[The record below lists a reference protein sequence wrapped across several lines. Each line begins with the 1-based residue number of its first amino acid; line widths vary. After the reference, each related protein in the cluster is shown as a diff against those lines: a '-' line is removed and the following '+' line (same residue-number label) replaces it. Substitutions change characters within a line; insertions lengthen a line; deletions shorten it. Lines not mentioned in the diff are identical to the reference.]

1 MTIEFLPGLW
11 VGKKNLTTN
20 KNFINNKN
28 ISVFINLIKDLNFL
42 DKSYE
47 YQDCIQ
53 QNIKRYEIIKMANYM
68 DEITSFMNK
77 KLINNENIL
86 LFCENGIDKS
96 QYIILAYL
104 IKYGYLD
111 KNIAINIIKTKLIN
125 AFNEGIKYNESLKI
139 FIKNNINQK

>member
-11 VGKKNLTTN
+11 VSKRSLTTN
-20 KNFINNKN
+20 KNFIYSKS

-53 QNIKRYEIIKMANYM
+53 KNIQRYEIIKMANYI
-68 DEITSFMNK
+68 DEITSFINK

-104 IKYGYLD
+104 IKYGYLE
-111 KNIAINIIKTKLIN
+111 KNIAMDIIKTKIIN
-125 AFNEGIKYNESLKI
+125 AFSEGTKYNESFKI

>member
-11 VGKKNLTTN
+11 VGKKYLTTH
-20 KNFINNKN
+20 KNFINNKK
-28 ISVFINLIKDLNFL
+28 ISVFINLIKDLNL

-47 YQDCIQ
+47 YHDCIQ